1 MENMILIGILVLLIV
16 FLFGVNLYDRRA
28 SRKREDDLISAVMAK
43 NLSEHVLASEH
54 LKPTVREK
62 LKKIKEENKLALKA
76 EKMEAEKPKEEEEGI
91 PVT

>member
-1 MENMILIGILVLLIV
+1 MENMILTGILILIII

-28 SRKREDDLISAVMAK
+28 SRKREDDLIAAVMAK
-43 NLSEHVLASEH
+43 SLSEYTLASEH

-62 LKKIKEENKLALKA
+62 LKKIKQENKLALKA
-76 EKMEAEKPKEEEEGI
+76 EKTAEKPEEEEGI

>member
-1 MENMILIGILVLLIV
+1 METAILTYVLILFIV
-16 FLFGVNLYDRRA
+16 FLFIVNLCDRRA

-43 NLSEHVLASEH
+43 NLSEYTLASAQ

-62 LKKIKEENKLALKA
+62 LKKLKEENKLALKA
-76 EKMEAEKPKEEEEGI
+76 AKMEGEKPEEEEGI

>member
-1 MENMILIGILVLLIV
+1 METAILTYILILFIV

-62 LKKIKEENKLALKA
+62 LKKVKEENKLALKA
-76 EKMEAEKPKEEEEGI
+76 EKMEAEKSEEEEGI

>member
-1 MENMILIGILVLLIV
+1 MENMILIGILILMII
-16 FLFGVNLYDRRA
+16 FLFGVNFYDRRA

-76 EKMEAEKPKEEEEGI
+76 QKAAEASEEEEGI

>member
-1 MENMILIGILVLLIV
+1 MENMILIGILVFLIV

-28 SRKREDDLISAVMAK
+28 SRKREDSLISAVMAK

-54 LKPTVREK
+54 LTPTTREK
-62 LKKIKEENKLALKA
+62 LKKIKEENKVALKA
-76 EKMEAEKPKEEEEGI
+76 KKMDDKKPHEEEGI

>member
-1 MENMILIGILVLLIV
+1 MDKIILIGILISFII

-43 NLSEHVLASEH
+43 NLSEYVLASEH
-54 LKPTVREK
+54 LTPSTREK

-76 EKMEAEKPKEEEEGI
+76 KKMDAKKPDEEEGI

>member
-28 SRKREDDLISAVMAK
+28 SRKREDDLIAAVMAK
-43 NLSEHVLASEH
+43 NLSEYALASEH

-62 LKKIKEENKLALKA
+62 LKKVKEENKVALKA
-76 EKMEAEKPKEEEEGI
+76 QKAEDAKPAEEEGI
-91 PVT
+91 PIT

>member
-1 MENMILIGILVLLIV
+1 MIV

-43 NLSEHVLASEH
+43 NLSEYTLASEH

-62 LKKIKEENKLALKA
+62 LQKLKQENKLALKA
-76 EKMEAEKPKEEEEGI
+76 EKTAEATTEEEGI